1 MSYCKNCGQAISSI
15 DKFCHSCGTKVSAFS
30 DTVYRKDYAQKM
42 YKNSVQSLEKEGK
55 SFIGKQIKQQVE
67 KISSKTGSINESTQ
81 QIQEVF
87 KPTNIATQTNRK
99 LTESKKGV
107 NMWTWIYLAVNTLLM
122 FLGYRNDDIIGLML
136 FTIVILLFVFI
147 RRNKPKSYN
156 WLVKTILILQTVVLI
171 AFIVERIEYLN
182 IITLLMIVLLFVNM
196 RLIFKGNKS

>member
-67 KISSKTGSINESTQ
+67 KIVPKTGSITESTQ

-87 KPTNIATQTNRK
+87 RPTNTSTQTNTK
-99 LTESKKGV
+99 PIESQSGL
-107 NMWTWIYLAVNTLLM
+107 NIWTWIYLAINAILIFM
-122 FLGYRNDDIIGLML
+122 GYRNDDVIGVML
-136 FTIVILLFVFI
+136 FTVVILLLVYM
-147 RRNKPKSYN
+147 RRNKPKPYN
-156 WLVKTILILQTVVLI
+156 WLVKTILILQAVVLL

-182 IITLLMIVLLFVNM
+182 IIALLMIVLFFVNM